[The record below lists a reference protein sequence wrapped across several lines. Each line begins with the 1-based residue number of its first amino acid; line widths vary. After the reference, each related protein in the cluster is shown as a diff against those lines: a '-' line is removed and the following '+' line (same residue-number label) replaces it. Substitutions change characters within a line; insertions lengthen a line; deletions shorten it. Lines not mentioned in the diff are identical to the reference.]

1 LADPRRALVAACIG
15 NVVDETPRFR
25 AVQRA
30 RAVARWP
37 VREVIWTYPGR
48 VLVGFGLI
56 VAASLSFNTFF
67 IYLPS
72 QLATE
77 LEIPLPRALAGA
89 LLGLAVMATLSP
101 ALGRVSDRLGR
112 KPLLVAATLGLL
124 ALTVPVYLLVRQGG
138 PGSLALGYL
147 LIGVAL
153 SGFVLPTLLS
163 ELFPTRLRSSALS
176 ITYGWPAPCSEA
188 APRS

>member
-1 LADPRRALVAACIG
+1 MPVGLVG
-15 NVVDETPRFR
+15 LYLRLRLDKTPRFR

-56 VAASLSFNTFF
+56 AAASLSFNTFF

-89 LLGLAVMATLSP
+89 LLGLTVMATLSP
-101 ALGRVSDRLGR
+101 ASGASPTGWGESRCWWPRRWACSRSPSRSTSWSARAG
-112 KPLLVAATLGLL
+112 PAAW
-124 ALTVPVYLLVRQGG
+124 R
-138 PGSLALGYL
+138 
-147 LIGVAL
+147 
-153 SGFVLPTLLS
+153 SGTS
-163 ELFPTRLRSSALS
+163 
-176 ITYGWPAPCSEA
+176 
-188 APRS
+188 